1 VWRGLAASL
10 VAVLVVFG
18 CGADDGAKAKIEQ
31 SGDPVVVDI
40 QIKDGATTPSGELV
54 DVTVGQ
60 QVKLR
65 ISSDADEVVHVH
77 TEPEQE
83 YVLRAGDRIEKSF
96 PVLSPGVVTVE
107 AHHLD
112 VTIVRLVVQPD

>member
-1 VWRGLAASL
+1 MWKGLAVSL
-10 VAVLVVFG
+10 AAVVVVG
-18 CGADDGAKAKIEQ
+18 CGADDGGKANNEQ
-31 SGDPVVVDI
+31 SPVLVDI
-40 QIKDGATTPSGELV
+40 QIKEGTTTPSGELV

-83 YVLRAGDRIEKSF
+83 YEISAGDSVEKSF
-96 PVLSPGVVTVE
+96 SAFSPGVVAVE

-112 VTIVRLVVQPD
+112 VTIVRLVVR

>member
-1 VWRGLAASL
+1 MWKVLAASL
-10 VAVLVVFG
+10 AALVVVTG
-18 CGADDGAKAKIEQ
+18 CGADGGAKAKGEQ

-40 QIKDGATTPSGELV
+40 QIKDGTTTPSGELV
-54 DVTVGQ
+54 DVEVGQ

-83 YVLRAGDRIEKSF
+83 YELSAGDSVEKSF
-96 PVLSPGVVTVE
+96 SAFSPGVVAVE

-112 VTIVRLVVQPD
+112 VTIVRLVVQ

>member
-1 VWRGLAASL
+1 MWRGLAAS
-10 VAVLVVFG
+10 VAAALVVIG
-18 CGADDGAKAKIEQ
+18 CGAEDGTKAKNER

-40 QIKDGATTPSGELV
+40 QIKDGTTTPSGELV

-83 YVLRAGDRIEKSF
+83 YGISAGDSVEKSF
-96 PVLSPGVVTVE
+96 SAFSPGVVAVE
-107 AHHLD
+107 AHHLG
-112 VTIVRLVVQPD
+112 VTIVRLVVQ

>member
-1 VWRGLAASL
+1 MWRGLAASL
-10 VAVLVVFG
+10 AAVVVVVAG
-18 CGADDGAKAKIEQ
+18 CGAEDGSKAKNEP

-40 QIKDGATTPSGELV
+40 QIKDGTATPSGGLV

-60 QVKLR
+60 QVTLR

-83 YVLRAGDRIEKSF
+83 
-96 PVLSPGVVTVE
+96 
-107 AHHLD
+107 
-112 VTIVRLVVQPD
+112 